1 MFSSNVSLQDTPC
14 FGPQLSIQKFSKI
27 EITQNA
33 LFSHNGMKLDFNRR
47 KAGKITNVWTLN
59 KQWVK
64 EEIKRDNRT
73 YFETNEKTQY
83 IKTYEI
89 QQRSTKREVYSNEH
103 IRREKR
109 L

>member
-1 MFSSNVSLQDTPC
+1 
-14 FGPQLSIQKFSKI
+14 
-27 EITQNA
+27 
-33 LFSHNGMKLDFNRR
+33 MKLDFNRR